1 MAQIQIG
8 INLEFVR
15 HHDLPFRAGVE
26 TAARLGYKFVEPL
39 VLLGRD
45 LLSEGGFYHAVSMDE
60 DPLDAREILQKYGV
74 QASSVSGHAPLCKPE
89 VAVPFLRQAI
99 RFAQEIG
106 TKIVNSDEG
115 PKPDFTTADED
126 HQLMKYV
133 LTHTCRSLERRGM
146 QFGLECHQQYSKSP
160 AGLDKIYSLVK
171 SPAMGINF
179 DTGNS
184 YLAGEDPYKWLAHV
198 RDRLVHL
205 HAKDISIQQSDAER
219 GKVTGTPVGCACGE
233 GVIDWKEVINI
244 LKPLNKP
251 ICLSVECG
259 TIEQAR
265 FSIDH
270 LKGLIS

>member
-1 MAQIQIG
+1 MAQILIG

-15 HHDLPFRAGVE
+15 HHDLPFKAGIE
-26 TAARLGYKFVEPL
+26 TAARLGYKYVEPL

-45 LLSEGGFYHAVSMDE
+45 LLAEGGFYHAVSMDE
-60 DPLDAREILQKYGV
+60 DPLHAKEIMIQYGV

-89 VAVPFLRQAI
+89 VAVPFVRQAV

-106 TKIVNSDEG
+106 ASIVNSDEG
-115 PKPDFTTADED
+115 PKPEFTSEEEDFL
-126 HQLMKYV
+126 LMKYV
-133 LTHTCRSLERRGM
+133 LTQTCRSLERRGM
-146 QFGLECHQQYSKSP
+146 KFGLECHQQYSKSP
-160 AGLDKIYSLVK
+160 DGLDRIFNLVK

-184 YLAGEDPYKWLAHV
+184 YLAGQDPYKWLAHV
-198 RDRLVHL
+198 RDRLVHI

-233 GVIDWKEVINI
+233 GVIDWKEVITI

-259 TIEQAR
+259 TIDQAKA
-265 FSIDH
+265 SIEH
-270 LKGLIS
+270 LKSLL